1 MTDRL
6 FLLKAIAVTACA
18 VIIVFAFSLYRKD
31 AENVTVTIG
40 FGEIV
45 ELQIGN
51 SDESSTEVSGLAP
64 ESSGSITI
72 ALGHEKY
79 NDDKSDD
86 EYTYGKFYIEVV
98 QKTPAAGDGKK
109 LSDELEITA
118 KCESETITSDK
129 IVKKGEAEPVG
140 FVKEL
145 TEKAIQI
152 TLTYSLSETA
162 KDDFL
167 DYAGQEVTIIAHW
180 VKTTAPLKVHIKRT
194 TNSAKVYCEFIDI
207 DNNNQNKTVDLSY
220 PADVYWKEIIV
231 YRNYSKVKVSKTES
245 YDDYIEIVLSKYKVN
260 EIWVTLEDNGGI
272 STTEPSE
279 Q

>member
-1 MTDRL
+1 MTDRV

-51 SDESSTEVSGLAP
+51 PSGSSTAVSGLTP

-98 QKTPAAGDGKK
+98 QETEVDGDGKK

-129 IVKKGEAEPVG
+129 IVKKGDAEPVG

-145 TEKAIQI
+145 TEQEIQI
-152 TLTYSLSETA
+152 TLTYSLSGTA

-180 VKTTAPLKVHIKRT
+180 VKTTAPLKVHIKKSGSDKT
-194 TNSAKVYCEFIDI
+194 TVYCELIDS
-207 DNNNQNKTVDLSY
+207 NNSSEPVTLSY
-220 PADVYWKEIIV
+220 MSTDYWKEIIV
-231 YRNYSKVKVSKTES
+231 YRNYSKVRVSKTES
-245 YDDYIEIVLSKYKVN
+245 YDDYIEIVLSEYKVN
-260 EIWVTLEDNGGI
+260 EIWVTLEDNGEI